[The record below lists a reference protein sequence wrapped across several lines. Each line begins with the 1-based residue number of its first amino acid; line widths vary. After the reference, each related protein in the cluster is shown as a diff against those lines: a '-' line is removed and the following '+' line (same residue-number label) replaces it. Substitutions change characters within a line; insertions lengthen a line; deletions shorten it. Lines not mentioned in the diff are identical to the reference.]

1 VLTSKLLALKV
12 LDGIF
17 MAVAGFL
24 LLVAV
29 GLPADW
35 LLNLVG
41 MSFTELREFALFI
54 LFGTLLLI
62 HAIATSDSAP

>member
-1 VLTSKLLALKV
+1 MTSKILALKV
-12 LDGIF
+12 LDGLF
-17 MAVAGFL
+17 VAVAVFL
-24 LLVAV
+24 VLVAA

-35 LLNLVG
+35 LMNLVG
-41 MSFTELREFALFI
+41 MSFREFQAFALFI